1 MLSKVIKGDGTS
13 SAAVAGNYQGIF
25 KLKVKLY
32 DTVVKSVEIR
42 KQSLLS
48 AIKTAK
54 QFDRILPLKMFDLF

>member
-13 SAAVAGNYQGIF
+13 SAAVVGNYQGIF

-32 DTVVKSVEIR
+32 DTVAKSAEIR

-54 QFDRILPLKMFDLF
+54 QFDHILPLKMFDLF